1 VPFRTTSLRRA
12 LVLVATGLA
21 VSLAA
26 GCGGGGGGSANIA
39 NGREIFANG
48 TGGNQACAYCH
59 TLRAANAG
67 GTFAPN
73 LDQDIAEDRR
83 TGMSESKIDKEVLG
97 LIREG
102 VCLDQNDPSRC
113 MPKGLASGGDAEDVA
128 AFVARCADNPR
139 GQDCSEAPPADA
151 LVAKGRRLFG
161 TLRCQGCH
169 STNGNVAVAP
179 TFKGLAGSEV
189 TLSDGGTTTAT
200 DSYLLTSIIVPD
212 ALIVDGYK
220 PGFMSTTIRPRQVSV
235 AQARALIAYMKTLK

>member
-1 VPFRTTSLRRA
+1 MTSLSRS
-12 LVLVATGLA
+12 LLLVAAGLT
-21 VSLAA
+21 VGLAA
-26 GCGGGGGGSANIA
+26 GGCGGQSGRSADIA

-48 TGGNQACAYCH
+48 AGGNQACAYCH
-59 TLRAANAG
+59 TLQAANAG

-73 LDQDIAEDRR
+73 LDQDIAGDRR
-83 TGMSESKIDKEVLG
+83 AGISESKVDEEVRG
-97 LIREG
+97 LIRDG
-102 VCLDQNDPSRC
+102 VCLDSNDPSRC

-128 AFVARCADNPR
+128 AFVARCAGNPG
-139 GQDCSEAPPADA
+139 GQDCSEAAPSDA